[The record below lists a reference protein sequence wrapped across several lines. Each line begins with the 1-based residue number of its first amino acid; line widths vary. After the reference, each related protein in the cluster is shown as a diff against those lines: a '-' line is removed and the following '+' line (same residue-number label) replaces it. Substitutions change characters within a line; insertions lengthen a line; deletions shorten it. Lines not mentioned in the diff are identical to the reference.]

1 MIPFH
6 KHPDQCDNPEE
17 HDPSSYKALV
27 IYDGVLEGKALDI
40 QIIFPIGSKWE
51 VRSKVLMDVE
61 FSGTLLTDVVYKELN
76 WKLSS
81 KDIIWAHGKP
91 KKAKKWRAKLP

>member
-1 MIPFH
+1 VIPFH

-76 WKLSS
+76 
-81 KDIIWAHGKP
+81 
-91 KKAKKWRAKLP
+91 